1 MRALLLGMV
10 ACAALQAQ
18 SPVALYMT
26 SSTGNTTTPFPST
39 YTFSDTPVGSS
50 ISVGV
55 RVVNTTSSAVQ
66 ISSLSFEQADGLHAN
81 VNFATT
87 PFGGTVLAPNGYVS
101 LTLIFQPTQTGA
113 TSATVRVGVSTGT
126 GSSLVNLATVQGNGT
141 SALLTLSCTA
151 STSPLCT
158 GQPLP
163 ADEASAISF
172 GIVSVGSSQT
182 MTFTISNGGTDSINP
197 QSLVSLLLPSNNPQT
212 TFSVS
217 NLPSTI
223 APQSTGTFI
232 VTFTPQD
239 TNPQAV
245 TLVMGQSQYRLQG
258 FGTASVLG
266 DISSLQITYTD
277 STGVTLPAQSTPI
290 DFGPLI
296 TGTGAS
302 ATLTFT
308 LKNPSTTINPVPV
321 NFLTISGT
329 GFKIVSDPTPVT
341 IAPGTSATFQVTF
354 TESGSGKYTGSL
366 SIGGRTFSLAGE
378 SVASS
383 LPTPSISVDA
393 QPLLS
398 GQQPHVTVQL
408 AAGAP
413 VQEIG
418 TLSMQFTPSISSST
432 DDAAVEFVSPGSRQL
447 QVSVASGAQAAT
459 YNGQSAITFQT
470 GTTAGTIKF
479 TVQFPNQPA
488 VTQSYTVTPAQ
499 IQITS
504 AQAVRQAPNLVL
516 TVVGFDNTHT
526 AGPLSFLFYDLSG
539 KALMPTAISY
549 DATNA
554 FQQNVFQNGK
564 NPGGT
569 FSLQASFPVTGDVT
583 QVGSVAVTMKNSAG
597 QASTTQTFQ

>member
-1 MRALLLGMV
+1 MRALLLGMIV
-10 ACAALQAQ
+10 CAALHAQ
-18 SPVALYMT
+18 SPVALYLT
-26 SSTGNTTTPFPST
+26 GSAGNTTTPFPST

-55 RVVNTTSSAVQ
+55 RLVNTGSQQVT
-66 ISSLSFEQADGLHAN
+66 ISTPSFVTPDGSN
-81 VNFATT
+81 TVVGFATS
-87 PFGGTVLAPNGYVS
+87 PLGTETLAPGGSVGFN
-101 LTLIFQPTQTGA
+101 LIFQPTQTG
-113 TSATVRVGVSTGT
+113 TISAILRIGVT
-126 GSSLVNLATVQGNGT
+126 GSTTPVQLATVKGN
-141 SALLTLSCTA
+141 AAAAQLVLSCTA
-151 STSPLCT
+151 SSSPLCN

-163 ADEASAISF
+163 AGGASALSF

-182 MTFTISNGGTDSINP
+182 ITFTITNGGVDSINP
-197 QSLVSLLLPSNNPQT
+197 QSLVSLLLPTNNPQT
-212 TFSVS
+212 TFSIG

-223 APQSTGTFI
+223 APQSTGTFT

-239 TNPQAV
+239 TVPQSV
-245 TLVMGQSQYRLQG
+245 TLVLGQNQYRLQG
-258 FGTASVLG
+258 FSTASVLG
-266 DISSLQITYTD
+266 DISSLQIIYTD
-277 STGVTLPAQSTPI
+277 STGVNLPAQSTAI

-354 TESGSGKYTGSL
+354 TESGAGKYTGSL

-383 LPTPSISVDA
+383 LPAPSISVDA

-398 GQQPHVTVQL
+398 GQQPHVSVQL
-408 AAGAP
+408 AAAAP
-413 VQEIG
+413 VAEVG
-418 TLSMQFTPSISSST
+418 TLTLQFTPSISNTT
-432 DDAAVEFVSPGSRQL
+432 DDAAVKFVATGSRQL
-447 QVSVASGAQAAT
+447 QVSVATGAQAAT
-459 YNGQSAITFQT
+459 YSSQSAITFQT

-488 VTQSYTVTPAQ
+488 VTQSYAVAPAQ

-504 AQAVRQAPNLVL
+504 TQAVRQAPNLVL

-526 AGPLSFLFYDLSG
+526 AGPLSFLFYDASG
-539 KALMPTAISY
+539 KTLTPTALSY
-549 DATNA
+549 DATSA
-554 FQQNVFQNGK
+554 FQQNVFQNGT

-583 QVGSVAVTMKNSAG
+583 QVGSIAVTMTNSAG
-597 QASTTQTFQ
+597 QTSTTQTFQ